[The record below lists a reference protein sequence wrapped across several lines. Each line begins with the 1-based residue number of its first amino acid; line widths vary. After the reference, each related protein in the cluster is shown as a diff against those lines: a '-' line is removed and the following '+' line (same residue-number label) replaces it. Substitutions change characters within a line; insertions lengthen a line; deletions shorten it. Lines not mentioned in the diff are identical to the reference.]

1 MTEPGRG
8 VRLRLGTRGSQLA
21 LFQANTVSALLCAN
35 PGIECE
41 IVVIK
46 TSGDRLAEATIAEI
60 GGKRLFVKE
69 IEDALLAGEIDLAV
83 HSSKDMPVVLPR
95 GLAIGAALPRED
107 ARDAVVLPAGSA
119 RVPAS
124 ASSESAEA
132 SARPRQSAPKAREGE
147 RRRADASG
155 TSVTFDEL
163 AARLGS
169 TPRIGTSSVRR
180 TAQLT
185 RLFPGARFLPIRGN
199 LDTRLRKLD
208 EGGYDAL
215 VLASAGL
222 VRLGHR
228 ARISVALPIPT
239 CVPAPGQGI
248 IAIEARATDGRMMSR
263 VAAIDDHTS
272 RAALD
277 AERTVVTRLGGGCQM
292 PIGAYADVS
301 GGALTLVA
309 IVLSLDG
316 AQVLRAESRGPMSEA
331 IAVGNAVAEELLAQG
346 AAGILADIER
356 VHAAVEGLQP

>member
-1 MTEPGRG
+1 MT
-8 VRLRLGTRGSQLA
+8 LTLGTRGSQLA
-21 LFQANTVSALLCAN
+21 LFQANAVAALLRERA
-35 PGIECE
+35 GVTCE
-41 IVVIK
+41 IAVIR
-46 TSGDRLAEATIAEI
+46 TSGDRLAEATLAEI

-69 IEDALLAGEIDLAV
+69 IEDALLAGEVDLAV
-83 HSSKDMPVVLPR
+83 HSSKDLPVVLPP

-107 ARDAVVLPAGSA
+107 ARDAIVLPADGA

-124 ASSESAEA
+124 AYDESEEA
-132 SARPRQSAPKAREGE
+132 SARPRQSAPNARDGGP
-147 RRRADASG
+147 RRADSG
-155 TSVTFDEL
+155 MSVTFDEL
-163 AARLGS
+163 VARLGRS
-169 TPRIGTSSVRR
+169 PRIGTSSVRR

-185 RLFPGARFLPIRGN
+185 RLFPGAQFLPIRGN

-208 EGGYDAL
+208 EGEYDAL

-222 VRLGHR
+222 IRLGHR
-228 ARISVALPIPT
+228 ARISAGLPIPT

-248 IAIEARATDGRMMSR
+248 IAIEARAADSRMMSR
-263 VAAIDDHTS
+263 MAAIDDERS

-301 GGALTLVA
+301 GETITLAA

-331 IAVGNAVAEELLAQG
+331 NAVGNAVAEDLLAQG
-346 AAGILADIER
+346 AAVILANIER
-356 VHAAVEGLQP
+356 AHAAVEGLQP

>member
-1 MTEPGRG
+1 VKPK
-8 VRLRLGTRGSQLA
+8 LGTRGSQLA
-21 LFQANTVSALLCAN
+21 LFQANAVSALLRAKADT
-35 PGIECE
+35 ECE

-46 TSGDRLAEATIAEI
+46 TSGDRLAEATIAQI

-83 HSSKDMPVVLPR
+83 HSSKDMPVVLPS

-107 ARDAVVLPAGSA
+107 ARDAVVLPADSA
-119 RVPAS
+119 RVPAGY
-124 ASSESAEA
+124 AESGGA
-132 SARPRQSAPKAREGE
+132 SARAGS
-147 RRRADASG
+147 D

-208 EGGYDAL
+208 EGEYDAL

-228 ARISVALPIPT
+228 ARISAALPVSI

-248 IAIEARATDGRMMSR
+248 IAIEARAADGRMMSR
-263 VAAIDDHTS
+263 VAAIDDQTS

-316 AQVLRAESRGPMSEA
+316 AQVLRAESRGPMSDA
-331 IAVGNAVAEELLAQG
+331 NAVGHAVAEELLAQG

-356 VHAAVEGLQP
+356 AHAAVEGLQP